1 MKEEIRLL
9 VHDKKK
15 AKAKK
20 NADIEDIR
28 AQLRGT
34 MGTHHTH
41 LVDED
46 DDEDVESEDVYMY
59 PADMHPDE
67 WDAYQS
73 AVRASKASEW
83 EREQY
88 ENIVGSKRKSGES
101 STGIPS
107 TMRKSQSMRHSHDS
121 PPIAPSLYKS
131 SAAKQKNIKDIFK
144 GGAINETMGHLISKF
159 FIYESVVPAK
169 AKSHHFKNMIIG
181 AQQAC
186 NY

>member
-1 MKEEIRLL
+1 M
-9 VHDKKK
+9 HDKTK
-15 AKAKK
+15 AKVKK

-34 MGTHHTH
+34 TGASDTH
-41 LVDED
+41 LIDED
-46 DDEDVESEDVYMY
+46 DDDEDAKDEDVYMY

-67 WDAYQS
+67 RDAYRS
-73 AVRASKASEW
+73 VVRASKASNW
-83 EREQY
+83 EREQH

-107 TMRKSQSMRHSHDS
+107 MMRKSQSMRHSHHS
-121 PPIAPSLYKS
+121 PPIAPLLYKS
-131 SAAKQKNIKDIFK
+131 SAARQKNIKDIFK
-144 GGAINETMGHLISKF
+144 GGAIKETMGRLISKF
-159 FIYESVVPAK
+159 FIYESVAPAK

-181 AQQAC
+181 AQQAG